1 MKRSEKIAELKS
13 ALEKGMTIIENTL
26 PLGGGEYCIEV
37 SAVPEGNN
45 IYDSNNG
52 VMTLFELVGSN
63 GSHGDEADDL
73 SHELSLIWAEAR
85 VS

>member
-13 ALEKGMTIIENTL
+13 ALEQGMTIKEITL

-37 SAVPEGNN
+37 SAVPAGNN
-45 IYDSNNG
+45 IYDSSNG
-52 VMTLFELVGSN
+52 EVILFELVGSN
-63 GSHGDEADDL
+63 GSDGSEADDL
-73 SHELSLIWAEAR
+73 SYELSLIWAEAR